1 MLILPY
7 LPCKNKMK
15 CQLAQAV
22 VVTNKNNLLKNALSA
37 GALGYKTTR

>member
-15 CQLAQAV
+15 GQLAQAV
-22 VVTNKNNLLKNALSA
+22 VVTNKNNLLKGIFLPYPRAP
-37 GALGYKTTR
+37 